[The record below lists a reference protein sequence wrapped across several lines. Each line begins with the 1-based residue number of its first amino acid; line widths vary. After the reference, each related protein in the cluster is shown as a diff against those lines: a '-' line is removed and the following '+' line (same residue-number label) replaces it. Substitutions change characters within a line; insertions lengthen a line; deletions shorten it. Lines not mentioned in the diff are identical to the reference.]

1 MTVLNQLAS
10 ASGLKGSEANIRLA
24 KELSVSKNPAA
35 VKELVANLSNKDKN
49 IQSDCIKTLYE
60 LGYLAPAMI
69 ADYYAGFIS
78 LLTSR
83 NNRLIWGAMIALA
96 TITELKHRE
105 IFDSLDRIM
114 FTVGMGSIITI
125 DNGVEIL
132 SLLNKHHSYFD
143 TTDPLLAELL
153 WKCPIKQLPMY
164 MEKAQVS
171 VNYRNK
177 EIYLS
182 IIEKRL
188 PECDSDS
195 QVKRLEK
202 CMKILK
208 AR

>member
-10 ASGLKGSEANIRLA
+10 ARGLKGSEANIRLA
-24 KELSVSKNPAA
+24 KELSVSKNLHA
-35 VKELVANLSNKDKN
+35 VKELVANLTNKDKN

-60 LGYLAPAMI
+60 LGYLAPDMI
-69 ADYYAGFIS
+69 ADYYVEFMR
-78 LLTSR
+78 LLKSR
-83 NNRLIWGAMIALA
+83 NNRLVWGGMIALV
-96 TITELKHRE
+96 TVTELKHRE

-114 FTVGMGSIITI
+114 LTVGMGSVITI

-132 SLLNKHHSYFD
+132 SLLNKHDCYFD

-164 MEKAQVS
+164 MEKAQVA
-171 VNYRNK
+171 VNKRNK

-182 IIEKRL
+182 IIAKRL
-188 PECDSDS
+188 PECESDS

-202 CMKILK
+202 CMKLLK